1 MYKNYLIFPNS
12 STEIPVCFEIISIGT
27 LSASKPFAIFIEH
40 LAVLHHFC
48 VAVNFSKNI
57 INFALFTIYKKSDKI
72 IENEKLDFYKINN
85 SIFGNF

>member
-48 VAVNFSKNI
+48 VVVNFSKTSLI
-57 INFALFTIYKKSDKI
+57 LTYLRYIKSLIK
-72 IENEKLDFYKINN
+72 
-85 SIFGNF
+85 

>member
-12 STEIPVCFEIISIGT
+12 LTEIPGSRQF
-27 LSASKPFAIFIEH
+27 F
-40 LAVLHHFC
+40 
-48 VAVNFSKNI
+48 KNI

-72 IENEKLDFYKINN
+72 IENEKLDFYKISN